1 MIVIQRLIR
10 DRVLQITAL
19 LVVISLFIGRP
30 QASDICFATLWS
42 ILAIM
47 TVIQIFE
54 HLHILDYWAY
64 RLTSRANNTRQLTWW
79 FIFLAIFASMFLSN
93 DVTVLTLVPLYLRVA
108 KKYQLPEIL
117 PVTLIGMAAN
127 FGSAFTPFG
136 NTHNI
141 FLMHQFEIDLQQF
154 FSWSIPLLGCSFL
167 VLVLLS
173 LFLRNVPVPKVPTE
187 HIHIQM
193 RPTLFAIAVA
203 CVVFAGVIGVVPAW
217 LGAILAIGLSVALDP
232 KDMKD
237 VDYAVVLTFAGFFII
252 VSVVRQIPW
261 VTHFLSSLINSEPSV
276 YFSSIITSQAI
287 SNVPSTVLLARF
299 TGYVEALF
307 YGSNIG
313 GVGTLVGS
321 MANLLVFKQYM
332 IYGSRPHARF
342 FVGFTIFNLIGLL
355 ILGCAGYWLTI
366 R

>member
-1 MIVIQRLIR
+1 M
-10 DRVLQITAL
+10 
-19 LVVISLFIGRP
+19 VVYFSGDFC
-30 QASDICFATLWS
+30 QHVS
-42 ILAIM
+42 
-47 TVIQIFE
+47 
-54 HLHILDYWAY
+54 
-64 RLTSRANNTRQLTWW
+64 
-79 FIFLAIFASMFLSN
+79 SN

-203 CVVFAGVIGVVPAW
+203 CGFCRRHWCRSGLAGCNSSHW
-217 LGAILAIGLSVALDP
+217 
-232 KDMKD
+232 
-237 VDYAVVLTFAGFFII
+237 
-252 VSVVRQIPW
+252 VVR
-261 VTHFLSSLINSEPSV
+261 S
-276 YFSSIITSQAI
+276 A
-287 SNVPSTVLLARF
+287 
-299 TGYVEALF
+299 
-307 YGSNIG
+307 GS
-313 GVGTLVGS
+313 
-321 MANLLVFKQYM
+321 
-332 IYGSRPHARF
+332 
-342 FVGFTIFNLIGLL
+342 
-355 ILGCAGYWLTI
+355 
-366 R
+366 

>member
-1 MIVIQRLIR
+1 M
-10 DRVLQITAL
+10 
-19 LVVISLFIGRP
+19 
-30 QASDICFATLWS
+30 
-42 ILAIM
+42 
-47 TVIQIFE
+47 
-54 HLHILDYWAY
+54 
-64 RLTSRANNTRQLTWW
+64 
-79 FIFLAIFASMFLSN
+79 
-93 DVTVLTLVPLYLRVA
+93 
-108 KKYQLPEIL
+108 
-117 PVTLIGMAAN
+117 
-127 FGSAFTPFG
+127 
-136 NTHNI
+136 
-141 FLMHQFEIDLQQF
+141 
-154 FSWSIPLLGCSFL
+154 
-167 VLVLLS
+167 
-173 LFLRNVPVPKVPTE
+173 RNVPVPKVPTE